1 MIKKIHSNKKVHVY
15 IILLFLIFV
24 ACIMTFIIP
33 AGSFERISDPLTNK
47 SIVLNGSYKFQENTY
62 VKPWEIPAYIFKTLI
77 TPSVSRMIFF
87 ILIIGGS
94 FEPLMESGSF
104 SIFINKMIYSRK
116 TSISAMIL
124 SFLVAFSIIGFT
136 TGLTTASIIF
146 VPIALS
152 ISRSIGLDDII
163 GISMVML
170 GTNVGFTAGIFNP
183 FNVGIAQTIAEIP
196 MFSGS
201 WIRWIVLVVYLIVT
215 GLYLIYFAK
224 KDKYFLIENNENND
238 KETVLSKKQKTTLF
252 SFVVFLSILMIGINI
267 FKWSIPEIASLFIT
281 YGIIV
286 GIIMGYSPNEICDLY
301 VSGFKKMVKGAFII
315 GLAATIKTILV
326 EGQILDTIA
335 YFMSMWIF
343 KLPSWAQ
350 LTGVF
355 FVNGILNLLITSG
368 SGQAALIMPILVP
381 MSDILNLSRQ
391 SVVLA
396 FQMGDGLTNLLSPIS
411 TTLSTILAISGVH
424 YGKWFKFFLP
434 LVIIYMMVGIPFMIL
449 ASMTAY

>member
-1 MIKKIHSNKKVHVY
+1 MKKKLHSNKKVHVY
-15 IILLFLIFV
+15 IILLILIF
-24 ACIMTFIIP
+24 AGCIMTFIIP
-33 AGSFERISDPLTNK
+33 AGNFERILDPNTNK
-47 SIVLNGSYKFQENTY
+47 NIVVSGSYKFVENNHVY
-62 VKPWEIPAYIFKTLI
+62 PWKIPSYIFKTLI
-77 TPSVSRMIFF
+77 NPSVSRMIFF

-94 FEPLMESGSF
+94 FEPLMESASF
-104 SIFINKMIYSRK
+104 TIFINKMIYARK
-116 TSISAMIL
+116 TSISAVIL
-124 SFLVAFSIIGFT
+124 SFLIAFSVIGFT

-183 FNVGIAQTIAEIP
+183 FNVGIAQTIAEVP

-201 WIRWIVLVVYLIVT
+201 WIRWIVLIVYLIVT
-215 GLYLIYFAK
+215 SLYLIHHSK
-224 KDKYFLIENNENND
+224 KDKYFIIERVEHN
-238 KETVLSKKQKTTLF
+238 KRETFLSKKQKTTLL
-252 SFVVFLSILMIGINI
+252 SFVVFLCILMTGINI
-267 FKWSIPEIASLFIT
+267 YKWSIAEIASIFIS

-286 GIIMGYSPNEICDLY
+286 GIIMGYSPNKICELY

-335 YFMSMWIF
+335 YFMSLCIL
-343 KLPSWAQ
+343 KLPNWAQ
-350 LTGVF
+350 LTGMF
-355 FVNGILNLLITSG
+355 FGNGILNLLITSG

-424 YGKWFKFFLP
+424 YGKWFRFFLP
-434 LVIIYMMVGIPFMIL
+434 LVIIYMLVGIPFMIL
-449 ASMTAY
+449 ASLTAY